1 VDERLMLRADVRESG
16 RGRKKNQL
24 KTHFAQ
30 VMINVAAAGNG
41 GVKDD
46 DTVPHGVIGVPHR

>member
-1 VDERLMLRADVRESG
+1 MLRADVRESG